1 MIRAGWCSVYMTVFA
16 LTACIGCGGGS
27 SSQTTNTTPPAPSYY
42 AYIADANTLDATAS
56 LTTYSETSGQLTPV
70 GSPISIGGDACG
82 LTVSPNN
89 KLLYM
94 ESCPYGAS
102 GWIQSYSINPNTG
115 ELTAVGSGT
124 IVDIPGPSYGE
135 ISPLVVSPNGK
146 FAYVIN
152 DVAPQQSVVIYSI
165 GSDGSLTAAG
175 SPVSLPKGG
184 WSIAIA
190 PAGDFLYVAPLD
202 GFGVF
207 AFAVDASSGGL
218 TPVQDSPF
226 ALNDG
231 GNDAPVALAVA
242 PSGNYLYA
250 PDDSGAI
257 PIFSVAP
264 NTGVLTALN
273 PYDPPSYFGGGPMVF
288 TSAGTAAY
296 MQGFGNILAYSVDT
310 STGAL
315 NQTGVTR
322 NSCTTAV
329 DYTTVGTPV
338 PEIAL
343 DPTGSYLYA
352 LWVECGSANLGE
364 VSTYSVDSS
373 TGALTYV
380 GPVTGT
386 SNTTPLAIAFA
397 TE

>member
-1 MIRAGWCSVYMTVFA
+1 MTVFA

-27 SSQTTNTTPPAPSYY
+27 SSQATNTTPPAPSYY

-70 GSPISIGGDACG
+70 GSPISISGATCG

-89 KLLYM
+89 KFLYM
-94 ESCPYGAS
+94 ESCTYPAS
-102 GWIQSYSINPNTG
+102 GWIQPYSINPNTG

-124 IVDIPGPSYGE
+124 NVDIPGPSYGE
-135 ISPLVVSPNGK
+135 ISPIVISPNGK

-152 DVAPQQSVVIYSI
+152 DAGPPEAVVIYSI

-190 PAGDFLYVAPLD
+190 PGGDTLYVAPLD

-207 AFAVDASSGGL
+207 AFAADASSGGL
-218 TPVQDSPF
+218 TPVQGSPF

-231 GNDAPVALAVA
+231 GNDAAVALAVA

-250 PDDSGAI
+250 PDDVGAI

-273 PYDPPSYFGGGPMVF
+273 PYDPPSYYGGGPMGF
-288 TSAGTAAY
+288 TLAGTVAY
-296 MQGFGNILAYSVDT
+296 MQGMGNILAYSVNT

-315 NQTGVTR
+315 NQTGITR
-322 NSCTTAV
+322 NSCSNIEDFTFGSPQPA
-329 DYTTVGTPV
+329 
-338 PEIAL
+338 IAL
-343 DPTGSYLYA
+343 DPAGTHLYA
-352 LWVECGSANLGE
+352 LWTECGSSSLGE

-386 SNTTPLAIAFA
+386 SNTVPLAIAFA
-397 TE
+397 AE